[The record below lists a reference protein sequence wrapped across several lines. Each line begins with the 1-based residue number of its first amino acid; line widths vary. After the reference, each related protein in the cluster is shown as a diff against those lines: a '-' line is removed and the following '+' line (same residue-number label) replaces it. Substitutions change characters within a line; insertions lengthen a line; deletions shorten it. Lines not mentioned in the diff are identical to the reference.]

1 MVDFIFTHD
10 SAKSALKT
18 RDLLHECLKG
28 CDAYVNND
36 IILSDSDSE
45 HASGEMTF
53 KFKMKGEKEVTCKHC
68 ITLLIAGGNENHYRH
83 VIHVAD
89 TKDLFPTLN
98 GLSIPLESIVEC
110 KDEVQKHSAAKW
122 INF

>member
-1 MVDFIFTHD
+1 MFDLIFTHN
-10 SAKSALKT
+10 SVESALKT
-18 RDLLHECLKG
+18 RDLLHESLKG

-53 KFKMKGEKEVTCKHC
+53 KFKMKGGEEVTCKHC
-68 ITLLIAGGNENHYRH
+68 ITLLIAGGNENNYRH
-83 VIHVAD
+83 VIRVGD
-89 TKDLFPTLN
+89 TKDLCSTLN

-110 KDEVQKHSAAKW
+110 KDEVQKCSAKW
-122 INF
+122 VNF